1 MRSNP
6 KPVFHFIKLLRPL
19 NLLILVATMY
29 FMRLFVLAPM
39 LAPSELQL
47 QMSEFDFAL
56 LVLSILL
63 IAAGGN
69 IINDY
74 FDVRADRI
82 NKPERVLVGR
92 LVKRRVAMASHV
104 AFNVVGILLG
114 GYLAWKVGIWQLVII
129 HLFASGSLWFY
140 SVIFK
145 REFLIG
151 NIIIA
156 LLAALIPLTVGV
168 FEIPLVMEAYGQDV
182 VAYFQTYYPDE
193 DPTSFFKLLFYFI
206 LGFAGFAFLLTLI
219 REIQKDLADVRGDSQ
234 VGCRTLPIVLGMRRT
249 KLIVLVL
256 LGAAVVV
263 VMMVAFYLLAD
274 KVSIFYAAIAVGIPL
289 AVSQWLTLRAQD
301 RPGYVKAF
309 TWTKIAMATGLGYAL
324 AFNFWVV

>member
-1 MRSNP
+1 MW
-6 KPVFHFIKLLRPL
+6 HFIKLLRPL

-29 FMRLFVLAPM
+29 FMRVFVLAPM
-39 LAPSELQL
+39 LKPNEMAV
-47 QMSEFDFAL
+47 QMTEPDFAL

-82 NKPERVLVGR
+82 NKPGRVLVGR
-92 LVKRRVAMASHV
+92 YVKRRVAMATHV
-104 AFNVVGILLG
+104 VFNVVGILLG

-168 FEIPLVMEAYGQDV
+168 FEIPLIMEMYGHDV
-182 VAYFQTYYPDE
+182 AAYFQTHYPE
-193 DPTSFFKLLFYFI
+193 QDPTSFFKLLFYFI

-234 VGCRTLPIVLGMRRT
+234 VGCRTLPIVLGVRRT
-249 KLIVLVL
+249 QLIVLVL

-274 KVSIFYAAIAVGIPL
+274 QKSILYAAIAVGIPL

-301 RPGYVKAF
+301 RQGFVKAF
-309 TWTKIAMATGLGYAL
+309 TWTKIAMATGLCYAL
-324 AFNFWVV
+324 VFNFWVV